1 MYGVIKPDEL
11 YYCQQDR
18 TTQLNDRIYSRNVP
32 NFQPQMLFNPRPVP
46 TKYDLMPIIDR
57 RAPSTVPIKVQP
69 TYDMNK
75 DFMPTGNKGGCS
87 GMAPWS
93 GFADR
98 VNDESRLNNQ
108 FFALSECEQGNY
120 VPSSTSDMYQVHL
133 NAQPNI
139 QTHPLLFV
147 NPNQG
152 LRTNSNT
159 CLPPAL
165 KIFNNSTDIK
175 SYQFQ
180 KPANVIN
187 NQPENRTELAASS

>member
-18 TTQLNDRIYSRNVP
+18 TTQLNDRIYARNVP
-32 NFQPQMLFNPRPVP
+32 NFNPQMLFSPRPVP
-46 TKYDLMPIIDR
+46 TKYDLMPIVDR
-57 RAPSTVPIKVQP
+57 RAVATVPIKVQP
-69 TYDMNK
+69 TYNINK
-75 DFMPTGNKGGCS
+75 DFMPTGDQGGCS
-87 GMAPWS
+87 GMGPWS

-108 FFALSECEQGNY
+108 FFALSKCEQGNY
-120 VPSSTSDMYQVHL
+120 VPSSTSDLYQVHISGK
-133 NAQPNI
+133 PDI
-139 QTHPLLFV
+139 QSHPLLFV
-147 NPNQG
+147 NPNDR
-152 LRTNSNT
+152 LRTNSKT

-165 KIFNNSTDIK
+165 KVFNNNTDIK

-187 NQPENRTELAASS
+187 NQPENRAELAASS